1 MWRFLI
7 IGCLLTSLCACEDVV
22 DIDVPAEDPRLII
35 DALIR
40 VDESQPT
47 MNAVVKV
54 GLTSSFFEPVP
65 VAGLTDITIINLS
78 LPTADCGNCLILEE
92 LTPNS
97 GIYEAI
103 TTPEFFMNGELILQL
118 THEGRLYFAR
128 TEYIP
133 TVPIDALVQGTETL
147 FDDEETEVI
156 VTFTDEP
163 DRDDYYIFDFSFG
176 EYFPTEDT
184 FYKGQQFSFS
194 YFYDRLFDPG
204 TELEIQ
210 ILGADQAF
218 YNYMNLLIQQS
229 DDQFDIFSTPVATL
243 RGNIFDVTDLDNEEV
258 VDNVS
263 QPDVFPLGYF
273 AVVQQYTDTLIIE
286 DL

>member
-1 MWRFLI
+1 
-7 IGCLLTSLCACEDVV
+7 
-22 DIDVPAEDPRLII
+22 
-35 DALIR
+35 
-40 VDESQPT
+40 

-103 TTPEFFMNGELILQL
+103 TTPDFFMNGELILQL

-163 DRDDYYIFDFSFG
+163 DRDDYYVFDFNFG

-273 AVVQQYTDTLIIE
+273 AVVQQYKDTLIIE